1 MVLTD
6 DNSTA
11 PASKTAHKHSFLQ
24 PNRELALRHIWELY
38 NSHKATKPYPKHVG
52 IARALNG
59 RIQSHLVDQ
68 FALKNELETSAE
80 ISSVNDSTSL
90 SSSAFPVIIMPVTSF
105 TFGFEQRC

>member
-68 FALKNELETSAE
+68 FALKNELETSDRNF
-80 ISSVNDSTSL
+80 I
-90 SSSAFPVIIMPVTSF
+90 
-105 TFGFEQRC
+105 R